1 VDVVIELLPWT
12 PWPIGACARA
22 ATREVVA
29 FMSWPVLVKMKIAV
43 ADALNASAGL
53 RHVEPSLPSWTRRE
67 SISTSRRNYPTSK
80 PRRTSRFRS
89 SPVEE
94 GWGNRVAGWQHT
106 RVRLGRLRTSMA
118 TPDAELRGESI

>member
-1 VDVVIELLPWT
+1 
-12 PWPIGACARA
+12 
-22 ATREVVA
+22 
-29 FMSWPVLVKMKIAV
+29 MSWPVLVKMKIAV

-53 RHVEPSLPSWTRRE
+53 R
-67 SISTSRRNYPTSK
+67 
-80 PRRTSRFRS
+80 FRS

-94 GWGNRVAGWQHT
+94 GWGNSVAGWQHT